1 MSTHDL
7 FPLTAIEPGTAR
19 KVTVEDLEIAI
30 VRIDDDVYA
39 IGDTCS
45 HAEVSLSE
53 GFVEPADCMIECAR
67 HGALFDLT
75 TGEPASLPAVRPV
88 PVYDVAVV
96 DGQVQITIDVGV
108 PAPAAGEGE
117 PT

>member
-1 MSTHDL
+1 MATHVL
-7 FPLTAIEPGTAR
+7 FPFADIESGTAR
-19 KVTVEDLEIAI
+19 KVTIDDHEIAI

-39 IGDTCS
+39 IGDTCT

-53 GFVEPADCMIECAR
+53 GFVEAADCMIECGR
-67 HGALFDLT
+67 HGALFDLR
-75 TGEPASLPAVRPV
+75 TGEPASLPAVRAV

-96 DGQVQITIDVGV
+96 DGQVQVTVTDPIIV
-108 PAPAAGEGE
+108 EGE